1 MSLVGNTYYIQMM
14 DSVFHVSG
22 TSAATPSFAGMVAL
36 LNAGR
41 LAKGDPVLG
50 FLNPLL
56 YAAHAADAGAFN
68 DVVRGDNSCT
78 EETCP
83 CPAGTGFA
91 AAPGWDAA
99 TGLGSINFDRLQAV
113 IARLTAAR
121 R

>member
-1 MSLVGNTYYIQMM
+1 MSLVGNNYYIQMM
-14 DSVFHVSG
+14 GSVFHVSG

-83 CPAGTGFA
+83 GPAG
-91 AAPGWDAA
+91 
-99 TGLGSINFDRLQAV
+99 
-113 IARLTAAR
+113 TAAR
-121 R
+121 RACSRGSAPPPSRASGRRRRPPQG